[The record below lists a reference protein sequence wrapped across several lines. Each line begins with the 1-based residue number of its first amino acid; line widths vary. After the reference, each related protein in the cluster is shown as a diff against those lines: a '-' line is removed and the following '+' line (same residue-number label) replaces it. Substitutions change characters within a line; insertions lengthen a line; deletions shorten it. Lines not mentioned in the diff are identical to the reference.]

1 MTLLITVIAAV
12 ISTLVWY
19 FCEKRDSYR
28 LGTLTLM
35 YWGAS
40 LMWLADF
47 IFEYAELKADYF
59 NQSFE
64 SILNDSL
71 LGLTVVTIGLIIWLV
86 ILLIKD
92 PNGVFEKKFTKKQI
106 K

>member
-1 MTLLITVIAAV
+1 MLKLNKSKNCGDLILR
-12 ISTLVWY
+12 S
-19 FCEKRDSYR
+19 F
-28 LGTLTLM
+28 LTPV
-35 YWGAS
+35 
-40 LMWLADF
+40 WLADF

-71 LGLTVVTIGLIIWLV
+71 LGLTVVTIGLVIWLV

-92 PNGVFEKKFTKKQI
+92 PDGVFEKKFTKK
-106 K
+106 

>member
-1 MTLLITVIAAV
+1 M
-12 ISTLVWY
+12 
-19 FCEKRDSYR
+19 
-28 LGTLTLM
+28 G
-35 YWGAS
+35 
-40 LMWLADF
+40 LADS

-71 LGLTVVTIGLIIWLV
+71 LGLTVVTIGLIIWFV

-92 PNGVFEKKFTKKQI
+92 PNGVFEKKFTKK
-106 K
+106 

>member
-28 LGTLTLM
+28 LSTLTLM
-35 YWGAS
+35 YWGTS

-92 PNGVFEKKFTKKQI
+92 PNGVFEKKFTKK
-106 K
+106 

>member
-35 YWGAS
+35 YLGAS

-71 LGLTVVTIGLIIWLV
+71 LGLTVVTIGLTIWLV

-92 PNGVFEKKFTKKQI
+92 PNGVFEKKFTKK
-106 K
+106 

>member
-1 MTLLITVIAAV
+1 M
-12 ISTLVWY
+12 
-19 FCEKRDSYR
+19 
-28 LGTLTLM
+28 G
-35 YWGAS
+35 
-40 LMWLADF
+40 LADF

-92 PNGVFEKKFTKKQI
+92 SNGVFDKKFTKK
-106 K
+106 

>member
-12 ISTLVWY
+12 ISTFVWY
-19 FCEKRDSYR
+19 FCEKRNSYR

-92 PNGVFEKKFTKKQI
+92 PNGVFEKKFTKK
-106 K
+106 

>member
-71 LGLTVVTIGLIIWLV
+71 LGLTVVTIGLVIWLV

-92 PNGVFEKKFTKKQI
+92 PNGVFEKKFTKKI

>member
-1 MTLLITVIAAV
+1 M
-12 ISTLVWY
+12 
-19 FCEKRDSYR
+19 
-28 LGTLTLM
+28 G
-35 YWGAS
+35 
-40 LMWLADF
+40 LADF

-64 SILNDSL
+64 SILNASL
-71 LGLTVVTIGLIIWLV
+71 LGLTVGLVIWLV

-92 PNGVFEKKFTKKQI
+92 PDGVFEKKFTKI

>member
-1 MTLLITVIAAV
+1 
-12 ISTLVWY
+12 
-19 FCEKRDSYR
+19 
-28 LGTLTLM
+28 
-35 YWGAS
+35 
-40 LMWLADF
+40 MWLADF

-71 LGLTVVTIGLIIWLV
+71 LGLTVVTIGLVIWIV
-86 ILLIKD
+86 ILLVKD
-92 PNGVFEKKFTKKQI
+92 PNGVFEKKFTKNKVRKNGLHCSPFLFLMFELFI

>member
-1 MTLLITVIAAV
+1 
-12 ISTLVWY
+12 
-19 FCEKRDSYR
+19 
-28 LGTLTLM
+28 
-35 YWGAS
+35 
-40 LMWLADF
+40 MWLADF

-71 LGLTVVTIGLIIWLV
+71 LGLTVVTIGLVIWLV
-86 ILLIKD
+86 ILLVKD
-92 PNGVFEKKFTKKQI
+92 PDGVFEKKFTKKNKVSKNGLHCSPFLLLMFELFI

>member
-19 FCEKRDSYR
+19 FCEKRDLYR

-71 LGLTVVTIGLIIWLV
+71 LGLTVVTIGLTIWLV

-92 PNGVFEKKFTKKQI
+92 PNGVFEKKFTKK
-106 K
+106 

>member
-92 PNGVFEKKFTKKQI
+92 PNGVFEKKFTKK
-106 K
+106 

>member
-1 MTLLITVIAAV
+1 V
-12 ISTLVWY
+12 
-19 FCEKRDSYR
+19 
-28 LGTLTLM
+28 G
-35 YWGAS
+35 
-40 LMWLADF
+40 LADF

-64 SILNDSL
+64 SILNASL
-71 LGLTVVTIGLIIWLV
+71 LGLTVGLVIWLV

-92 PNGVFEKKFTKKQI
+92 PDGVFEKKFTKI